1 MEAGGDAARLQGVS
15 YALDDDT
22 ALQAEAGEAA
32 FADARR
38 KAEQYAALA
47 GRGLGDV
54 LWVRE
59 QVDPSGS
66 VPVMEADTAG
76 RDAAIPI
83 AAGST
88 DVTVTV
94 EVRWSLW

>member
-1 MEAGGDAARLQGVS
+1 MQTVNVQLQPRYDCDGEEITGYLARQDLAVTLRDLDVAGGTITTAVETGGDAARLQG
-15 YALDDDT
+15 
-22 ALQAEAGEAA
+22 
-32 FADARR
+32 
-38 KAEQYAALA
+38 
-47 GRGLGDV
+47 
-54 LWVRE
+54 
-59 QVDPSGS
+59 SGS